1 MNDKLKTIYKDM
13 EYPLNLLFRITEDEN
28 FIANTDTITD
38 LNGTVE
44 YVLCTLSQ
52 REREIL
58 QYRFKD
64 KLTFDDIA
72 KIYNVTRERI
82 RQIEAK
88 TLRKLRHPN
97 RLKYIKY
104 GVLGVINRIR
114 EERYNKYK
122 QLERQLIELC
132 KVNEMKAD
140 KIIKENELKKK
151 YENDKIEMANF
162 SVRTYNALKRAC
174 INTISELSQLSYN
187 DICNI
192 RNLSQRSVNEII
204 DKLKSYGYEVNHTLT
219 GEEGE

>member
-13 EYPLNLLFRITEDEN
+13 KYPLNLLFEVTEDEN
-28 FIANTDTITD
+28 FIANVDTITD

-64 KLTFDDIA
+64 KLTFNDIT

-82 RQIEAK
+82 HQIEAK
-88 TLRKLRHPN
+88 ALRKLRHPD

-104 GVLGVINRIR
+104 GVFGVINGIR
-114 EERYNKYK
+114 EEYYNKYAK
-122 QLERQLIELC
+122 LERQLIELC
-132 KVNEMKAD
+132 KVNEMAAD

-151 YENDKIEMANF
+151 YKTDEIEITSF
-162 SVRTYNALKRAC
+162 SVRTFNALKRAG

-192 RNLSQRSVNEII
+192 RNLGKKSINEII
-204 DKLKSYGYEVNHTLT
+204 DKLKSYGYEVNYTAN
-219 GEEGE
+219 GERG